1 MENSFKSRIIRLF
14 LYKMESSALTVPFCV
29 VLSLLSQ
36 VAWSADSI
44 GTLGS
49 VLGKA
54 QIDRSGKIIPATK
67 GMEIFAT
74 DRLITAEK
82 AAVKIQFTDGGNII
96 AFENSN
102 LKIEEYKVQLS
113 GNSTTIKSAID
124 IAKGKVRFFVKP
136 NPNGV
141 SDVKFKTANA
151 IMGIRGTS
159 GAIAVEGGK
168 TTAGLFTGSAEM
180 STPGGAKAMLAPNQ
194 QISASAGDRSLKVE
208 PLSQSMTN
216 MNAAA
221 KTVDPGSG
229 NEEKSGSKDEK
240 KSDGKKSDDKK
251 SDSLKKDDQ
260 KSTDDKKSDQTEKK
274 SSGNS
279 QTTKSQDKSSGNDLN
294 SAKEDGAKPSP
305 ISASRSGD
313 SDSAGP
319 SKVEQPSVLSSDGA
333 PEPSKIERKN
343 VFSPDGSQ
351 GVIVKDDKLSAISS
365 NSGGGFAA
373 KTDVSKTAS
382 SGSGAEA
389 APIPQTQVLSVPTV
403 NTDILK
409 QIQEV
414 QNTQSSNKIIENQVT
429 EAVKQAE
436 IPQKKTV
443 KIRID
448 IPSIPQ

>member
-1 MENSFKSRIIRLF
+1 MEKSFKSRIFLLF
-14 LYKMESSALTVPFCV
+14 LNKMESSALTVPLCV
-29 VLSLLSQ
+29 TCSLLSH

-54 QIDRSGKIIPATK
+54 QIDRIGKIIPAAK

-74 DRLITAEK
+74 DRLITSEK
-82 AAVKIQFTDGGNII
+82 AAVKIQFRDGGNII

-229 NEEKSGSKDEK
+229 NDEKAGSKDDK
-240 KSDGKKSDDKK
+240 KSDDKKSDDKK
-251 SDSLKKDDQ
+251 SDSVKKDDQ
-260 KSTDDKKSDQTEKK
+260 KS
-274 SSGNS
+274 
-279 QTTKSQDKSSGNDLN
+279 
-294 SAKEDGAKPSP
+294 KEDGAKPAP
-305 ISASRSGD
+305 ISASRGGD
-313 SDSAGP
+313 SDSAGT
-319 SKVEQPSVLSSDGA
+319 SKVEQPSVLSSDNA

-389 APIPQTQVLSVPTV
+389 APIPQNQVVSVPTV

-409 QIQEV
+409 QIQEI
-414 QNTQSSNKIIENQVT
+414 QNTQSSNKVIENQVT

-448 IPSIPQ
+448 IPPVPQ

>member
-1 MENSFKSRIIRLF
+1 MEKSFKSRIFLLF
-14 LYKMESSALTVPFCV
+14 LNKMESSALTVPLCV
-29 VLSLLSQ
+29 TCSLLSH

-54 QIDRSGKIIPATK
+54 QIDRIGKIIPAAK

-74 DRLITAEK
+74 DRLITSEK
-82 AAVKIQFTDGGNII
+82 AAVKIQFRDGGNII

-229 NEEKSGSKDEK
+229 NDEKAGSKD
-240 KSDGKKSDDKK
+240 DKKSDDKK
-251 SDSLKKDDQ
+251 SDDKKSDDKKSDDKKSDDKKSTDKKSDSVKKDDQ
-260 KSTDDKKSDQTEKK
+260 KSKD
-274 SSGNS
+274 
-279 QTTKSQDKSSGNDLN
+279 
-294 SAKEDGAKPSP
+294 DGAKPAP
-305 ISASRSGD
+305 ISASRGGD
-313 SDSAGP
+313 SDGAGS
-319 SKVEQPSVLSSDGA
+319 SKVEQPSVLGSDNA

-409 QIQEV
+409 QIPEV
-414 QNTQSSNKIIENQVT
+414 QNTQSNNKVIENQVT

-448 IPSIPQ
+448 IPPVPQ